1 MFGGAQD
8 ALQEEKGRPEG
19 LLRNTGGKLQRR
31 VIPGASHDGRLAQMA
46 RAVVSQVRVLD
57 LPPFIPR
64 ITMDLVLIK
73 TLGGLQRSAVFH
85 FEKRRWR
92 NAEGTE
98 EYLEAE
104 VRHRRSA

>member
-1 MFGGAQD
+1 MFGGAHD

-57 LPPFIPR
+57 LPQDAGSLPDDVSVAQFL
-64 ITMDLVLIK
+64 TEND
-73 TLGGLQRSAVFH
+73 
-85 FEKRRWR
+85 
-92 NAEGTE
+92 NA
-98 EYLEAE
+98 
-104 VRHRRSA
+104 R